1 MTIPYPRLW
10 RTSFHHLHCTTTAKE
25 DFKSGRKDKEFL
37 FHYCSSLF
45 TIIKAASVACAAMPL
60 YCKAQ
65 SQPTASS
72 GSGRA
77 LAAGCCRD
85 LRAASLDAKI
95 LNYANDDARQ
105 YIHYSIHIYEVVHA
119 SSSSLCQCLANRQ
132 PLPTSTLMPKGRGC
146 ELAASRLETSG
157 RTVGPNDKNPPKN

>member
-45 TIIKAASVACAAMPL
+45 TIIKAASAAWLPCHCTAKHRASPRPRQAVAVLWPRL
-60 YCKAQ
+60 LQ
-65 SQPTASS
+65 GPP
-72 GSGRA
+72 R
-77 LAAGCCRD
+77 
-85 LRAASLDAKI
+85 ASLDAKI

-157 RTVGPNDKNPPKN
+157 STVGPNDKNPPKN

>member
-1 MTIPYPRLW
+1 MATVLQSIELAHGLVRQRP
-10 RTSFHHLHCTTTAKE
+10 C
-25 DFKSGRKDKEFL
+25 SG
-37 FHYCSSLF
+37 H
-45 TIIKAASVACAAMPL
+45 
-60 YCKAQ
+60 
-65 SQPTASS
+65 
-72 GSGRA
+72 
-77 LAAGCCRD
+77 GCCRD
-85 LRAASLDAKI
+85 QPPRAASLDAKI